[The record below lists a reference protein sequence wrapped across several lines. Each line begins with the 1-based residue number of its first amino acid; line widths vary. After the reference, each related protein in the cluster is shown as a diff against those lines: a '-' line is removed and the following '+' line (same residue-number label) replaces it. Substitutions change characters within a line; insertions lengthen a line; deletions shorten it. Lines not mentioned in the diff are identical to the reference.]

1 MAYLSKQCFGE
12 RFLPDPLNCSTA
24 STGPDSE
31 FRLSP
36 PFVLVIL
43 PPSQGCYR
51 ESFHPYVPPFMCF
64 LLPII
69 SLLLLPPF
77 AFVLTYK
84 GCSLHLGLGKGDKK
98 EKCLNE
104 SLDLL
109 WQQWDVRLPYT
120 QKQSAFSEGSEHQIF
135 FTYQKISFW
144 LPLGLCYYRVRFYW
158 GIFLIVWVFP
168 DERKQLVCLWAEQ
181 TAEWG
186 ELLCFETLP
195 GFVLVLKLLLRT
207 QCHLSPLLLFLF
219 CTSLKEPK
227 RCFLGWVFFFNF
239 ISEGFS
245 TSIQFILQKVLLKWF
260 PSVSSGCAVCP
271 SLRTEI

>member
-24 STGPDSE
+24 TTGPDSE

-51 ESFHPYVPPFMCF
+51 EWFHPYVPPFMCF

-144 LPLGLCYYRVRFYW
+144 LPLGLCYYRVRFY
-158 GIFLIVWVFP
+158 
-168 DERKQLVCLWAEQ
+168 
-181 TAEWG
+181 
-186 ELLCFETLP
+186 
-195 GFVLVLKLLLRT
+195 
-207 QCHLSPLLLFLF
+207 
-219 CTSLKEPK
+219 
-227 RCFLGWVFFFNF
+227 
-239 ISEGFS
+239 
-245 TSIQFILQKVLLKWF
+245 
-260 PSVSSGCAVCP
+260 
-271 SLRTEI
+271 